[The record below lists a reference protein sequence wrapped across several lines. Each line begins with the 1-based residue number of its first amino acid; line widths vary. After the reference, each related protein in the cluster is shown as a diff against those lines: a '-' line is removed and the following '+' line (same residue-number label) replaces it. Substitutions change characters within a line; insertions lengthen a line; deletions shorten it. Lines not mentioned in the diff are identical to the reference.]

1 MSTIRWIGV
10 GVAVLVVLCCLGL
23 IFSGT
28 LDTLRGQPPG
38 MLPPVQNTARP
49 MTLNAV
55 EFGELAL
62 VADGHSPVG
71 VVVRGS

>member
-10 GVAVLVVLCCLGL
+10 GVAVLVVLCCVAL
-23 IFSGT
+23 IFSGG

-49 MTLNAV
+49 MTMNILD
-55 EFGELAL
+55 FGNPVLAL
-62 VADGHSPVG
+62 RAHSADSL
-71 VVVRGS
+71 